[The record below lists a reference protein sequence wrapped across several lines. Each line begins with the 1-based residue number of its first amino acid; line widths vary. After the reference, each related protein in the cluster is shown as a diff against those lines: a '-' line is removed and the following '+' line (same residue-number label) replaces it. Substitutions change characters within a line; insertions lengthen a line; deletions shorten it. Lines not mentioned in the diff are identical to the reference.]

1 MFMRIFSS
9 LVIIAC
15 LTLSG
20 CSDPKPSEI
29 HLSGRTMG
37 TQYNVKY
44 VPVEDLE
51 AQAVQAEID
60 KLLVNV
66 NKLMSTYDPQSELSL
81 FNQSTSTALYS
92 LSPETIQV
100 MDEAFRIGQ
109 LSGGMLDVTLDPVI
123 SLWGFGE
130 KGRVLTAPTDDA
142 ISEAKAKIGLE
153 KVILSESGATKLI
166 PNLSINLSTV
176 AKGYGVDVVGDYL
189 KAVGINN
196 FLVEIGGETLTSG
209 VKTNGQPWII
219 AVEKPVSNERAVQR
233 LLFLSGEAIA
243 TSGDYR
249 IYFEE
254 NGVRY
259 SHLINPKT
267 GKPIAHNVVSV
278 SVIAETCMTAD
289 GWATA
294 FNVMGYEEGISL
306 ANEQNIA
313 ALFIVKQN
321 NEFLELPSEAFK
333 QYMQ

>member
-1 MFMRIFSS
+1 MFFRTISALILLLS
-9 LVIIAC
+9 V
-15 LTLSG
+15 TLWG
-20 CSDPKPSEI
+20 CTEQKSAEV

-44 VPVEDLE
+44 VPIEGLE
-51 AQAVQAEID
+51 AHAIQAQID
-60 KLLVNV
+60 KLLIKVNM
-66 NKLMSTYDPQSELSL
+66 LMSTYDPQSELSL
-81 FNQSTSTALYS
+81 FNQSMSTQPYA
-92 LSPETIQV
+92 LSPETIEV
-100 MDEAFRIGQ
+100 MREAFRIGE

-130 KGRVLTAPTDDA
+130 QGRVITAPTDEA
-142 ISEAKAKIGLE
+142 ITEAKAKTGLD
-153 KVILSESGATKLI
+153 KVILSDSGATKLT
-166 PNLSINLSTV
+166 PDLSINLSTV

-189 KAVGINN
+189 KSVGIND

-209 VKTNGQPWII
+209 VKANGKRWVI
-219 AVEKPVSNERAVQR
+219 AVEKPASNERAVQR
-233 LLFLSGEAIA
+233 LLLLSGEAIA

-267 GKPIAHNVVSV
+267 AKPIAHNVVAV
-278 SVIAETCMTAD
+278 SVIADTCMTAD

-294 FNVMGYEEGISL
+294 FNVMGYEEGILL

-333 QYMQ
+333 KYMQ

>member
-1 MFMRIFSS
+1 MFFRTILALILLLS
-9 LVIIAC
+9 V
-15 LTLSG
+15 TLWG
-20 CSDPKPSEI
+20 CTEQKNTEV

-44 VPVEDLE
+44 VPIEGLE
-51 AQAVQAEID
+51 AHAIQAQID
-60 KLLVNV
+60 KLLIKVNM
-66 NKLMSTYDPQSELSL
+66 LMSTYDPQSELSL
-81 FNQSTSTALYS
+81 FNQSMSTQPYA
-92 LSPETIQV
+92 LSPETIEV
-100 MDEAFRIGQ
+100 MKEAFRIGE

-130 KGRVLTAPTDDA
+130 QGRVITAPTDEA
-142 ISEAKAKIGLE
+142 ITEAKAKIGLD
-153 KVILSESGATKLI
+153 KVILSDSGATKLT
-166 PNLSINLSTV
+166 PDLSINLSTV

-189 KAVGINN
+189 KSVGIND

-209 VKTNGQPWII
+209 VKANGKRWVI
-219 AVEKPVSNERAVQR
+219 AVEKPASNERAVQR
-233 LLFLSGEAIA
+233 LLLLSGEAIA

-267 GKPIAHNVVSV
+267 AKPIAHNVVAV
-278 SVIAETCMTAD
+278 SVIADTCMTAD

-294 FNVMGYEEGISL
+294 FNVMGYEEGILL

-333 QYMQ
+333 KYMQ